1 MMFFYLVHVHD
12 TCSATL
18 KEELC
23 FILLDHKLDVQNMH
37 GQGYDGASNMRG
49 EWKGLLA
56 KFVQECPYAYYIHDF
71 AHQLQLALKQITE
84 VHNLF
89 ENLALIV
96 NIVVS
101 SSKRNDDLRPN
112 QIAELE
118 DRIDLSEIDI
128 GRGSNQFTSLHTQ
141 Y

>member
-1 MMFFYLVHVHD
+1 
-12 TCSATL
+12 
-18 KEELC
+18 
-23 FILLDHKLDVQNMH
+23 MH

-128 GRGSNQFTSLHTQ
+128 GRGSNQFTSLHT
-141 Y
+141 

>member
-1 MMFFYLVHVHD
+1 MSQEENKCTSYFVCLQRWFYFMMFFYLVHVHD

-23 FILLDHKLDVQNMH
+23 FILLDHKLDAQNMH

-71 AHQLQLALKQITE
+71 AHQLQLALK
-84 VHNLF
+84 
-89 ENLALIV
+89 
-96 NIVVS
+96 
-101 SSKRNDDLRPN
+101 
-112 QIAELE
+112 
-118 DRIDLSEIDI
+118 
-128 GRGSNQFTSLHTQ
+128 
-141 Y
+141 